1 MKIPVFFFATK
12 WNDDGE
18 MKEFSDNSRI
28 VVYIFL
34 HPDDSADH
42 WRGGRRKG
50 GMAHWRKLILSDT
63 KKGTSK
69 SRIRSNV
76 WRQCVYKVTGNLSYD
91 VNVKVALP
99 ILFPTLFIVRWLT
112 GLFFSGS
119 HISFYCYYQPIIRE
133 LQKRSIGLHI
143 VDGRMTAEIVQVRR
157 TEKRE
162 RDWSICDIRKA
173 STFSSSRLFFCLFLV
188 CASLKSFTVGAVVL
202 LLLSHRHLL
211 CNFSLTPFVSPL
223 RCFVLEFSHE
233 AKCWMGGEW
242 GKILIF

>member
-1 MKIPVFFFATK
+1 MMVK
-12 WNDDGE
+12 WKSSLITAELLYTFSFILTTRRITGGE
-18 MKEFSDNSRI
+18 GGGKAAWLTEGNSFCQIR
-28 VVYIFL
+28 
-34 HPDDSADH
+34 
-42 WRGGRRKG
+42 
-50 GMAHWRKLILSDT
+50 

-112 GLFFSGS
+112 DLFFSGS

-173 STFSSSRLFFCLFLV
+173 STFSSFRLFFLPLSRVCFLEELYGRRCRTVAAFPSTFTLQFLTHSFCKPVALFCFGV
-188 CASLKSFTVGAVVL
+188 FAWSEVL
-202 LLLSHRHLL
+202 D
-211 CNFSLTPFVSPL
+211 
-223 RCFVLEFSHE
+223 
-233 AKCWMGGEW
+233 GGRMRED
-242 GKILIF
+242 IDFLMYM